1 VGQVCSVS
9 DILVKSNPPITS
21 FLSVFRADTAAFY
34 IQICSEDHKFLELND
49 AQLDSELTP
58 RGYEFV
64 SERPVSTSFPRTRLG
79 ETRDDKFYFD
89 RALSLG
95 KWAPL
100 QGGVEE

>member
-1 VGQVCSVS
+1 
-9 DILVKSNPPITS
+9 
-21 FLSVFRADTAAFY
+21 LSVFRADTAAFY

-79 ETRDDKFYFD
+79 ETRDDKFT
-89 RALSLG
+89 ST
-95 KWAPL
+95 APCRL
-100 QGGVEE
+100 ANGRRCRVV